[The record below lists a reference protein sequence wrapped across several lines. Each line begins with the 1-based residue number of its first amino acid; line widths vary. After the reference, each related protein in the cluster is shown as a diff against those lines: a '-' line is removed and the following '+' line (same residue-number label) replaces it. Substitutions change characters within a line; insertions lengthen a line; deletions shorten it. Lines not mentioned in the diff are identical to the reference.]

1 MSTQLCALYGRVSTT
16 RQAEVIDGGL
26 DTQFDLMER
35 RVALERDSDTTTK
48 WTVVD
53 RYREEGFS
61 GKNLERPEFKR
72 MMVDIESGRIN
83 TVVVQ
88 KIDRITRSLRDFF
101 SLWELFEKHGVHFIS
116 LHEKFDTTSAIGRA
130 MLKIILVFAELE
142 REQTSERTSTTLAY
156 RARQG
161 LRNGGRVYGY
171 ELDPENKGVLKVVPE
186 QADHVLHDFFE
197 KCVETGSAGGV
208 HRYLHEKGIYTP
220 VYESRRGNSHGGT
233 PFTKPAVIRVLTN
246 PFYLGKIQHKNEI
259 YNGQH
264 KAIVE
269 EELFNKVQA
278 ILGKNRKTCTGPR
291 KQRTHTFLLQGLM
304 RCGKCGCIMTPRS
317 SHGHGGKKYYYYECS
332 KGAHSANLDCNTAYV
347 PAEPIEK
354 FLIEQLKKA
363 VLTED
368 EIRSV
373 VNRANGKRGEV
384 MQKFAEE
391 EARLIT
397 KRTKVQAKIE
407 NIVDA
412 VEDGKPMR
420 SFEKRLKKLEREEEL
435 LTKEADALRLKKDK
449 TEEKLLSAEV
459 IAENYRAVPEII
471 DGLVATKNWSRLK
484 SLLQQY
490 VEVIEWNE
498 AEDDRKAGVV
508 KIMLFEHACL
518 PDGEPRKEMSAP
530 LVNNGAFKCNDW
542 LLLQDLNLRPSG

>member
-1 MSTQLCALYGRVSTT
+1 MSERLCGLYGRVSTT
-16 RQAEVIDGGL
+16 RQAEVLDGGL
-26 DTQFDLMER
+26 DSQFDMMER
-35 RVALERDSDTTTK
+35 RVTWEHDNDPAAP

-88 KIDRITRSLRDFF
+88 KIDRISRSLRDFF
-101 SLWELFEKHGVHFIS
+101 DLWELFEKHGVQFLS
-116 LHEKFDTTSAIGRA
+116 LHEKFDSTTAVGRA
-130 MLKIILVFAELE
+130 MLKLILVFAELE
-142 REQTSERTSTTLAY
+142 REQTSERTTATLAY

-161 LRNGGRVYGY
+161 LRNGGRIYGY
-171 ELDPENKGVLKVVPE
+171 DLDPEKKGVLKIVPE
-186 QADHVLHDFFE
+186 QASHVQHNFFE
-197 KCVETGSAGGV
+197 KCVELGSAGAV
-208 HRYLHEKGIYTP
+208 HRYLHEKGIYSP
-220 VYESRRGNSHGGT
+220 VYKSRRGRTHGGT

-246 PFYLGKIQHKNEI
+246 PFYLGKIQHKDEI
-259 YNGQH
+259 YDGQH
-264 KAIVE
+264 EAIVPE
-269 EELFNKVQA
+269 KLFNKVQA
-278 ILGKNRKTCTGPR
+278 ILGKNRKTCTVTR
-291 KQRTHTFLLQGLM
+291 EQRTHTFLLQGLM

-317 SHGHGGKKYYYYECS
+317 SHGRGGKRYFYYECS
-332 KGAHSANLDCNTAYV
+332 KGAHSANLDCDTAYV

-354 FLIEQLKKA
+354 FLIEQLRKA

-368 EIRSV
+368 EIRRV
-373 VNRANGKRGEV
+373 VKRANGKRGEV

-397 KRTKVQAKIE
+397 KRSKVQAKIE

-420 SFEKRLKKLEREEEL
+420 SFEKRLKKLEREEAL
-435 LTKEADALRLKKDK
+435 LTKEVDGLRLKKDK

-484 SLLQQY
+484 SLLSQY
-490 VEVIEWNE
+490 VEAIQWNE
-498 AEDDRKAGVV
+498 SEDDRKAGEV
-508 KIMLFEHACL
+508 KIMLFEHAYL
-518 PDGEPRKEMSAP
+518 PDDESRKEMSAS
-530 LVNNGAFKCNDW
+530 LVNNGALKCNDW